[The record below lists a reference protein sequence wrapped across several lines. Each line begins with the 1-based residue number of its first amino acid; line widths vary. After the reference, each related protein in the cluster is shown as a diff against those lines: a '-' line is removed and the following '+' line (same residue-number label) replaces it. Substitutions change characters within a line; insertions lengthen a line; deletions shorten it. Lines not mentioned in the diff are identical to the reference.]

1 MKVTTL
7 SVPVALLFASAAFAS
22 GFVPTSTHINVA
34 DVAASRLPASRIFAS
49 LNNDAY
55 INPRSESV
63 PQPAVMKAA
72 ILPFLASSTV
82 AATTAFPITVLAST
96 GDAITAA
103 VIPSALWAYGHFLSI
118 LVIVGCLT
126 AERII
131 VKADMT
137 PSEEDTIVKLDLV
150 YGLMAALLIISG
162 FARATTY
169 GKGGDYYIHE
179 TLFWVK
185 MTVSGIWG
193 GLSLFPSL
201 TFYKRNFARKNSELE
216 VPPLSDK
223 LASRLHS
230 IINAE
235 ISAILSI
242 PVLAT
247 LMSRGV
253 WYSPDLPY
261 QLGLVASLAAT
272 GGSFYFYARQA
283 LDWKEE

>member
-1 MKVTTL
+1 MKVTTTL
-7 SVPVALLFASAAFAS
+7 SVPVPLLFASATFAS
-22 GFVPTSTHINVA
+22 GLAPTHICPINS
-34 DVAASRLPASRIFAS
+34 DTRSTCIRRDRSNVAASHLPASRIFAS
-49 LNNDAY
+49 LSNDHNREDMHVLTDAFQGPSAGS
-55 INPRSESV
+55 NPRSESV
-63 PQPAVMKAA
+63 PQPGVTTAA
-72 ILPFLASSTV
+72 ILPVLASAAV
-82 AATTAFPITVLAST
+82 AASAAVPSPVLAST
-96 GDAITAA
+96 GGATTAA

-193 GLSLFPSL
+193 GLSLFPSREFVFVLFFL
-201 TFYKRNFARKNSELE
+201 TCMYQRMSEAN
-216 VPPLSDK
+216 D
-223 LASRLHS
+223 
-230 IINAE
+230 I
-235 ISAILSI
+235 
-242 PVLAT
+242 
-247 LMSRGV
+247 
-253 WYSPDLPY
+253 
-261 QLGLVASLAAT
+261 
-272 GGSFYFYARQA
+272 
-283 LDWKEE
+283 